1 MVEKVTSA
9 GERGGGAARFGDDLP
24 SPGYVAADEVRFV
37 TEPAKRADRTAF
49 ARDRARILH
58 SSGLRRLAA
67 KTQVLQAGTA
77 DFPRTRLTHTLEVAQ
92 VGREL
97 GQSLGCDPDLVEVG
111 CLAHDLGHPPFGHNG
126 EDELNRL
133 AADIGGFEGNAQ
145 TLRVL
150 ARLES
155 KTFDADG
162 NSVGLN
168 LTRAALDAAVKYPWS
183 RDVNERK
190 FGYYP
195 DDEPIFSWVR
205 EGAPEGRKS
214 FEAQVMDWADDVAY
228 CVHDVEDAVHSGH
241 LDLATVALDPQR
253 NTLIDLCIREYL
265 PTADATSLAAALDR
279 LTSLKFWPQY
289 YDGSQQ
295 SLAALKNLTSYLIG
309 RFCQAAHSAT
319 RAEFGEAPLTRYNA
333 NLLVPVETRHEVAVL
348 KAMAMLYVMRRE
360 GADVIYAEQRQI
372 IRDLVN
378 ALSGPHARAESFE
391 PWLRPVW
398 RSAPTDAARLRVV
411 IDQVASLT
419 DISVREWHARFC
431 G

>member
-1 MVEKVTSA
+1 MSRLGDDKLSVGYTSA
-9 GERGGGAARFGDDLP
+9 DEAR
-24 SPGYVAADEVRFV
+24 YVAEL
-37 TEPAKRADRTAF
+37 PKRADRTAF

-58 SSGLRRLAA
+58 SSALRRLAA

-133 AADIGGFEGNAQ
+133 AGDIGGFEGNAQ

-155 KTFDADG
+155 KTFDHDG
-162 NSVGLN
+162 RSVGLN
-168 LTRAALDAAVKYPWS
+168 LTRAALDAALKYPWG
-183 RDVNERK
+183 RQVNERK
-190 FGYYP
+190 FGYYA
-195 DDEPIFSWVR
+195 DDEPIFAWVR
-205 EGAPEGRKS
+205 EGAPELRKC

-228 CVHDVEDAVHSGH
+228 SVHDVEDAVHSGH

-253 NTLIDLCIREYL
+253 EALIALCQREYL
-265 PTADATSLAAALDR
+265 PSANAADLGGALDR
-279 LTSLKFWPQY
+279 LTSLQFWPQY

-309 RFCQAAHSAT
+309 RFCQAADSAT
-319 RAEFGEAPLTRYNA
+319 RAEFGDGPLTRYNA
-333 NLLVPVETRHEVAVL
+333 SLLIPAETRQEVAVL
-348 KAMAMLYVMRRE
+348 KSMAMLYVMQRR
-360 GADVIYAEQRQI
+360 GAAAVYEEQRRI
-372 IRDLVN
+372 ISELVQML
-378 ALSGPHARAESFE
+378 AGPDARAECFE

-398 RSAPTDAARLRVV
+398 SAALSNESRLRVV

-419 DISVREWHARFC
+419 DISVREWHARYVRNA
-431 G
+431 

>member
-1 MVEKVTSA
+1 MVEKV
-9 GERGGGAARFGDDLP
+9 RGDDRL

-58 SSGLRRLAA
+58 SSALRRLAA

-92 VGREL
+92 IGREL

-126 EDELNRL
+126 ESELNRL

-150 ARLES
+150 TRLES
-155 KTFDADG
+155 KTFDAVG
-162 NSVGLN
+162 RSVGLN
-168 LTRAALDAAVKYPWS
+168 LTRAALDAGVKYPWS
-183 RDVNERK
+183 RDVNPLK
-190 FGYYP
+190 FGFYP
-195 DDEPIFSWVR
+195 DDEAIFNWVR
-205 EGAPEGRKS
+205 ERAPEGRKS

-228 CVHDVEDAVHSGH
+228 SVHDVEDAVHSGH

-253 NTLIDLCIREYL
+253 TALVELCRREYATDSN
-265 PTADATSLAAALDR
+265 PADLGAALDR
-279 LTSLKFWPQY
+279 LVALKFWPKF

-309 RFCQAAHSAT
+309 RFCQAADSAT
-319 RAEFGEAPLTRYNA
+319 RAEFGDGPLTRYRA
-333 NLLVPVETRHEVAVL
+333 NLLVPQEIREEVAIL
-348 KAMAMLYVMRRE
+348 KAMAMLYVMQRE
-360 GADVIYAEQRQI
+360 GAESIYAEQRRI
-372 IRDLVN
+372 IAELVA
-378 ALSGPHARAESFE
+378 ALMQHGESALE
-391 PWLRPVW
+391 SWMRPSW
-398 RSAPTDAARLRVV
+398 AIATTDAARLRVV

-419 DISVREWHARFC
+419 DNSVREWHTRFVS
-431 G
+431 

>member
-1 MVEKVTSA
+1 MVEKV
-9 GERGGGAARFGDDLP
+9 RGDDRL

-58 SSGLRRLAA
+58 SSALRRLAA

-92 VGREL
+92 IGREL
-97 GQSLGCDPDLVEVG
+97 GQSLGCDPDVVEVG

-126 EDELNRL
+126 ESELNRI

-150 ARLES
+150 TRLES
-155 KTFDADG
+155 KTFDASG
-162 NSVGLN
+162 RSVGLN

-183 RDVNERK
+183 RDVNAVK
-190 FGYYP
+190 FGFYP
-195 DDEPIFSWVR
+195 DDEAMFNWVR

-228 CVHDVEDAVHSGH
+228 SVHDVEDAVHSGH

-253 NTLIDLCIREYL
+253 TALIALCNREYA
-265 PTADATSLAAALDR
+265 ADSNPADLGAALDR
-279 LTSLKFWPQY
+279 LTSLKFWPKF

-309 RFCQAAHSAT
+309 RFCQAADSAT
-319 RAEFGEAPLTRYNA
+319 RAEFGDGPLTRYRA
-333 NLLVPVETRHEVAVL
+333 NLLIPQEIREEVAML
-348 KAMAMLYVMRRE
+348 KAMAMLYVMQRE
-360 GADVIYAEQRQI
+360 GADAIYIEQRRI
-372 IRDLVN
+372 IAELVL
-378 ALSGPHARAESFE
+378 ALTEHSDQVLES
-391 PWLRPVW
+391 WIRPSW
-398 RSAPTDAARLRVV
+398 QQATSDADRLRVV

-419 DISVREWHARFC
+419 DISVREWHSRLA

>member
-1 MVEKVTSA
+1 MVEKV
-9 GERGGGAARFGDDLP
+9 RGDDRL
-24 SPGYVAADEVRFV
+24 SPGYGAADEVRFV

-58 SSGLRRLAA
+58 SSALRRLAA

-92 VGREL
+92 IGREL

-126 EDELNRL
+126 ESELNRL
-133 AADIGGFEGNAQ
+133 AEDIGGFEGNAQ

-150 ARLES
+150 SRLES
-155 KTFDADG
+155 KTFDTDG
-162 NSVGLN
+162 RSVGLN

-183 RDVNERK
+183 RDVNPVK
-190 FGYYP
+190 FGFYA
-195 DDEPIFSWVR
+195 DDEAMFNWVR

-228 CVHDVEDAVHSGH
+228 SVHDVEDAVHSGH

-253 NTLIDLCIREYL
+253 TALVELCNREYATDSN
-265 PTADATSLAAALDR
+265 PADLGAALDR
-279 LTSLKFWPQY
+279 LTALKFWPKF

-309 RFCQAAHSAT
+309 RFCQAADSAT
-319 RAEFGEAPLTRYNA
+319 RAEFGDGPLTRYQA
-333 NLLVPVETRHEVAVL
+333 NLLIPQEIREEVAML
-348 KAMAMLYVMRRE
+348 KAMAMLYVMQRE
-360 GADVIYAEQRQI
+360 GAEAIYADQRRIIAELVHALIERGEQSLESW
-372 IRDLVN
+372 IRP
-378 ALSGPHARAESFE
+378 AWQQAS
-391 PWLRPVW
+391 
-398 RSAPTDAARLRVV
+398 TDADRLRVV

-419 DISVREWHARFC
+419 DISVREWHARFVR
-431 G
+431 

>member
-1 MVEKVTSA
+1 MVEKV
-9 GERGGGAARFGDDLP
+9 RGDDRL

-58 SSGLRRLAA
+58 SSALRRLAA

-92 VGREL
+92 IGREL

-126 EDELNRL
+126 ESELNRL
-133 AADIGGFEGNAQ
+133 AAEIGGFEGNAQ

-150 ARLES
+150 TRLES
-155 KTFDADG
+155 KTFDSDG
-162 NSVGLN
+162 RSVGLN

-183 RDVNERK
+183 REVNPMK
-190 FGYYP
+190 FGFYP
-195 DDEPIFSWVR
+195 DDKAIFDWVR
-205 EGAPEGRKS
+205 DGAPEGRKS

-228 CVHDVEDAVHSGH
+228 SVHDVEDAVHSGH
-241 LDLATVALDPQR
+241 LDLATVALNPQR
-253 NTLIDLCIREYL
+253 AALVALCHREYATESN
-265 PTADATSLAAALDR
+265 PADLGAALDR
-279 LTSLKFWPQY
+279 LVALKFWPKY

-309 RFCQAAHSAT
+309 RFCQAADSAT
-319 RAEFGEAPLTRYNA
+319 RAEFGDGPLTRYRA
-333 NLLVPVETRHEVAVL
+333 NLLVPQEIREEVAIL
-348 KAMAMLYVMRRE
+348 KAMAMLYVMQRE
-360 GADVIYAEQRQI
+360 GAEGIYAEQRSI
-372 IRDLVN
+372 IADLVN
-378 ALSGPHARAESFE
+378 ALFKLGEPALES
-391 PWLRPVW
+391 WLRPSW
-398 RSAPTDAARLRVV
+398 AQATTDEVRLRVV

-419 DISVREWHARFC
+419 DNSVREWHARFTR
-431 G
+431 